1 MNLSYFIAKR
11 ISFKQAGGFSGI
23 IHRIAVASLAVG
35 LGVALLSIMV
45 LGGFQ
50 KTVSSRV
57 YGFTGHFQVQK
68 FQMSTAY
75 EEQPFSLNAAFLGQ
89 VPSFPFVTKVQSYA
103 HKAALLKGAEE
114 VEGVLVKGLG
124 KDMDSLGFAQYL
136 VEGRMLH
143 LPDSGV
149 SNEVL
154 LSRVLANKLLIEVG
168 DKVTLYFVQQPPRFR
183 RVEVVGIYETYLE
196 NFDEKIVI
204 GELQMIRNLNGWTS
218 DQVGGLELHVDDP
231 AKADAYASLFEE
243 KLDYDLKLSDSRERF
258 LDIFDWLTLLDTN
271 VVVFISLI
279 GFVAVFNMGAILFL
293 LIMERTQMIGLLKA
307 MGAKNSQV
315 RALFFWN
322 GIHILGKGLL
332 YGNAI
337 ALGLGALQYYFHLVP
352 LDPISYYMSYVP
364 IDWNWPVFLL
374 LNLGVAVLT
383 AAALWIPV
391 GIISKVD
398 PIKSIRFD

>member
-1 MNLSYFIAKR
+1 MNLSYFLAKR
-11 ISFKQAGGFSGI
+11 ISFQHAGGFSGI

-35 LGVALLSIMV
+35 LGVAILSIMV

-75 EEQPFSLNAAFLGQ
+75 EEEPFSLKAEFLKKQ
-89 VPSFPFVTKVQSYA
+89 DQFTFLTKVQSYA
-103 HKAALLKGAEE
+103 HKAALLKGEE
-114 VEGVLVKGLG
+114 DVEGVLLKGVG
-124 KDMDSLGFAQYL
+124 KDFDSLGFAQYL

-149 SNEVL
+149 SNEIL
-154 LSRVLANKLLIEVG
+154 LSKLVANKLRIAVG

-183 RVEVVGIYETYLE
+183 RVTVVGIFETYLE
-196 NFDEKIVI
+196 NFDEQMVI
-204 GELQMIRNLNGWTS
+204 GELQTIRNLNGWAP
-218 DQVGGLELHVDDP
+218 DQVGGLEVHV
-231 AKADAYASLFEE
+231 ADVAQMDAFAPLLEAE
-243 KLDYDLKLSDSRERF
+243 LDYDLRLLDSRERF
-258 LDIFDWLTLLDTN
+258 LDIFDWLKLLDTN
-271 VVVFISLI
+271 VIVFISLI

-307 MGAKNSQV
+307 MGAKNSQI
-315 RALFFWN
+315 RSLFFWN

-332 YGNAI
+332 FGNSFALIFGAI
-337 ALGLGALQYYFHLVP
+337 QTYFQLIP
-352 LDPISYYMSYVP
+352 LDPLSYYMPYVP
-364 IDWNWPVFLL
+364 IHWNWVAFLL
-374 LNLGVAVLT
+374 LNLGVTLLT
-383 AAALWIPV
+383 GLVLWIPV
-391 GIISKVD
+391 RIISRVD

>member
-75 EEQPFSLNAAFLGQ
+75 EEQPFSLNAAFIGQ

>member
-75 EEQPFSLNAAFLGQ
+75 EEQPFSLNAAFLTQ
-89 VPSFPFVTKVQSYA
+89 VSSFPFVTKVQSYA

-124 KDMDSLGFAQYL
+124 QDMDSLGFAQYL

-204 GELQMIRNLNGWTS
+204 GELQTIRNLNGWTS
-218 DQVGGLELHVDDP
+218 DQVGGLEIHVDDP
-231 AKADAYASLFEE
+231 AKADSYAGLLEE

-258 LDIFDWLTLLDTN
+258 LDIFDWLKLLDTN

-337 ALGLGALQYYFHLVP
+337 ALGLGALQDYFQLVP

-364 IDWNWPVFLL
+364 IDWNWPVFFL
-374 LNLGVAVLT
+374 LNLGVTVLT
-383 AAALWIPV
+383 AAVLWIPV

>member
-1 MNLSYFIAKR
+1 LNLSYFIAKR

-68 FQMSTAY
+68 FQMSTTY
-75 EEQPFSLNAAFLGQ
+75 EEQPFSLNAAFLTQ

-124 KDMDSLGFAQYL
+124 QDMDSLGFAQYL

-204 GELQMIRNLNGWTS
+204 GELQTIRNLNGWTS
-218 DQVGGLELHVDDP
+218 DQVGGLEIHVDDP
-231 AKADAYASLFEE
+231 AKADSYAGLLEE

-258 LDIFDWLTLLDTN
+258 LDIFDWLKLLDTN

-337 ALGLGALQYYFHLVP
+337 ALGLGALQDYFQLVP

-364 IDWNWPVFLL
+364 IDWNWPVFFL
-374 LNLGVAVLT
+374 LNLGVTVLT
-383 AAALWIPV
+383 AAVLWIPV

>member
-68 FQMSTAY
+68 FQMSTTY
-75 EEQPFSLNAAFLGQ
+75 EEQPFSLNAAFLTQ

-124 KDMDSLGFAQYL
+124 QDMDSLGFAQYL

-204 GELQMIRNLNGWTS
+204 GELQTIRNLNGWTS
-218 DQVGGLELHVDDP
+218 DQVGGLEIHVDDP
-231 AKADAYASLFEE
+231 AKADSYAGLLEE

-258 LDIFDWLTLLDTN
+258 LDIFDWLKLLDTN

-337 ALGLGALQYYFHLVP
+337 ALGLGALQDYFQLVP

-364 IDWNWPVFLL
+364 IDWNWPVFFL
-374 LNLGVAVLT
+374 LNLGVTVLT
-383 AAALWIPV
+383 AAVLWIPV

>member
-1 MNLSYFIAKR
+1 LNLSYFIAKR

-75 EEQPFSLNAAFLGQ
+75 EEQPFSLNAAFIGQ

>member
-1 MNLSYFIAKR
+1 LNLSYFIAKR

-75 EEQPFSLNAAFLGQ
+75 EEQPFSLNAAFLTQ

-124 KDMDSLGFAQYL
+124 QDMDSLGFAQYL

-204 GELQMIRNLNGWTS
+204 GELQTIRNLNGWTS
-218 DQVGGLELHVDDP
+218 DQVGGLEIHVDDP
-231 AKADAYASLFEE
+231 AKADSYAGLLEE

-258 LDIFDWLTLLDTN
+258 LDIFDWLKLLDTN

-337 ALGLGALQYYFHLVP
+337 ALGLGGLQDYFHLVP

-383 AAALWIPV
+383 AAVLWIPV

>member
-1 MNLSYFIAKR
+1 LNLSYFIAKR